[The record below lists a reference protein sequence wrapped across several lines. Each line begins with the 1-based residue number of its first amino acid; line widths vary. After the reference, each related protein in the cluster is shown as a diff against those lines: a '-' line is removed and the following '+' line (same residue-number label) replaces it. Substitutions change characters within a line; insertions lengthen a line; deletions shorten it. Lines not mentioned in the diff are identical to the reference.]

1 MATIYDY
8 VTPKSV
14 VSRWNEKEDEREPYL
29 GEAFFP
35 NRKQLGT
42 SLDMIKGSKGTIR
55 PLMLSSYDAK
65 VIPLGREAFE
75 VLKAELPFFKNSKNI
90 NEKQRQA
97 LNNVI
102 ASGNEQAINL
112 ILGEIYDDAGNLLLN
127 ASVVREM
134 LRMQA
139 LTTGALA
146 FSSNGQ
152 TLAFDYGVP
161 GSHKVSPSVKWDVPA
176 TADPISDIEGWID
189 LIRQDSGKKA
199 NAMLCNSTT
208 ANALRKVDAIKD
220 AIYVLGNG
228 AVTPTKGKVKE
239 YLDDEF
245 EGFTTYI
252 YDKGYEDPAT
262 GAFTKFVPDGV
273 VVLFPDGKLGDTVFG
288 TTPEESD
295 LMNGATD
302 AEVEIVDGGVAVTT
316 IKEKDPVNVMTKVS
330 ETVMPSFEMADS
342 VIIANVF
349 TA

>member
-8 VTPKSV
+8 VTPKAEV
-14 VSRWNEKEDEREPYL
+14 AYWNEKEQEREPFL
-29 GEAFFP
+29 GEAIFP
-35 NRKQLGT
+35 DKKQLGT
-42 SLDMIKGSKGTIR
+42 SLEMIKGSKGTIR
-55 PLMLSSYDAK
+55 PLMLSAYDAK
-65 VIPLGREAFE
+65 AIPLGREAFE
-75 VLKAELPFFKNSKNI
+75 VLQAEIPFFKNSKNI

-102 ASGNEQAINL
+102 ASGNEQAIRL
-112 ILGEIYDDAGNLLLN
+112 ILGEIFNDVNSLLMN
-127 ASVVREM
+127 ASVGREM

-161 GSHKVSPSVKWDVPA
+161 EAHKVTPSVKWDVPA
-176 TADPISDIEGWID
+176 TADPIGDIESWREILSQYNGTV
-189 LIRQDSGKKA
+189 A
-199 NAMLCNSTT
+199 NAMLCNSVTFGY
-208 ANALRKVDAIKD
+208 LRNCVAIKD
-220 AIYVLGNG
+220 AIYVLADGKI
-228 AVTPTKGKVKE
+228 TPTKNKVKE
-239 YLDDEF
+239 YLSGEF
-245 EGFTTYI
+245 EGLTCYI

-273 VVLFPDGKLGDTVFG
+273 VVLFPDKELGNTVFG

-295 LMNGATD
+295 LLNGGTD
-302 AEVEIVDGGVAVTT
+302 AEVEIVDTGVAVTG

-330 ETVMPSFEMADS
+330 QTVMPSFELADS
-342 VIIANVF
+342 IIIANVK